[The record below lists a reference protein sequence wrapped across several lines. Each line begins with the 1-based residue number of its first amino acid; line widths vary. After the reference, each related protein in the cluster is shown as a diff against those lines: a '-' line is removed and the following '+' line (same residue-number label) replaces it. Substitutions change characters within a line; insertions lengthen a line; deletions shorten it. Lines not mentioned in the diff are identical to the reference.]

1 MKIAKR
7 TKTGWTAYQLNKNK
21 MFCDDCKSRLYIAPD
36 GKTKYCDTAIRDGL
50 KYSKLLPKSKKV
62 VMGVTATKLI
72 FEKFNL
78 PRYKEVNYLWEIK

>member
-36 GKTKYCDTAIRDGL
+36 GKTKYCDKISIKHNQR
-50 KYSKLLPKSKKV
+50 SK
-62 VMGVTATKLI
+62 
-72 FEKFNL
+72 
-78 PRYKEVNYLWEIK
+78 